1 MQDAF
6 NYFQKAEDTA
16 DQISKVY
23 LKASRLLSLEADEIF
38 EKYQTKHGLSE
49 TEALR
54 LINTLQDKTSLDEL
68 LQKLKNGDKDE
79 SKKRLLSVLE
89 APAYQARLERLR
101 QLQNQLDLLMKNV
114 YQQEKSFSTSFYADL
129 ANESYYR
136 SIYNI
141 QQRADAAFSF
151 GHLSA
156 KTVDKVINSRWSGK
170 NYSERIWDNTR
181 ALAQDL
187 KEELLINLITGR
199 TNRDASAII
208 ANKFGQG
215 ASNARR
221 LVRTESNY
229 VSGELNAV
237 AYEECGIAKYRYL
250 ATLDL
255 KTSLICRGL
264 DGKIFLL
271 KERIVGKNYPPL
283 HPWCR
288 STTISVVDESL
299 IDKMQRSAIDPVTGK
314 RIKVPASMTYEE
326 WYNKYVKGNPEV
338 ELEEKK
344 IKNRS
349 ADRTQQKQYRN
360 ILGDNI
366 SERLDDFQNMKYN
379 DTEKWKYAK
388 LDYRR
393 QNELMKHPELK
404 LPNAEKATVPDRKFT
419 NYLFGGEHV
428 EGLAKGRAFTSRL
441 GYSAENWSRLQ
452 EEIIN
457 RAARYPAVY
466 KKNNGFVDLY
476 EQKMILYGAKGRP
489 ANTVVGW
496 AVSREGTASMTSA
509 YIKEVK

>member
-68 LQKLKNGDKDE
+68 LQKLKNGDKNE

-114 YQQEKSFSTSFYADL
+114 YQQEKSFSTSFYTDL

-151 GHLSA
+151 GHLNA
-156 KTVDKVINSRWSGK
+156 ETVDKVINSRWSGK

-229 VSGELNAV
+229 VSGELNAA
-237 AYEECGIAKYRYL
+237 AYEECDIEKYQYL

-255 KTSLICRGL
+255 QTSIPCRNM
-264 DGKIFLL
+264 DGKILLL
-271 KERIVGKNYPPL
+271 KNRKVGVNYPPL

-299 IDKMQRSAIDPVTGK
+299 IEKMQRSAIDPVTGK
-314 RIKVPASMTYEE
+314 RIKVPRSMSYWQ
-326 WYNKYVKGNPEV
+326 WYDKYVKGKPEV

-349 ADRTQQKQYRN
+349 TDRTQHKQYRD
-360 ILGDNI
+360 ILKDNI
-366 SERLDDFQNMKYN
+366 PEKLDDFQNMKYN
-379 DTEKWKYAK
+379 DTERWRYTK

-393 QNELMKHPELK
+393 QNELLNHPELK
-404 LPNAEKATVPDRKFT
+404 LPNAENAILPEEKFT
-419 NYLFGGEHV
+419 RYLLGGNNEK
-428 EGLAKGRAFTSRL
+428 GLAKGRAFTSRL
-441 GYSAENWSRLQ
+441 GYDANNWKELQ
-452 EEIIN
+452 KDIA
-457 RAARYPAVY
+457 RGAARYPAEEKGATEFGVR
-466 KKNNGFVDLY
+466 Y
-476 EQKMILYGAKGRP
+476 EQKMVLYGSKGSP
-489 ANTVVGW
+489 ANVVVGW
-496 AVSREGTASMTSA
+496 LQKIDRSMNMTSA

>member
-1 MQDAF
+1 MKSDNYWERRRVQDAF

-49 TEALR
+49 AEALR
-54 LINTLQDKTSLDEL
+54 FINTMQDKTSLDEL
-68 LQKLKNGDKDE
+68 LQQLKNGDKDE

-101 QLQNQLDLLMKNV
+101 QLQNQLDLLMKDV
-114 YQQEKSFSTSFYADL
+114 YRQEKSFSTSFYTDL

-199 TNRDASAII
+199 TNRETSAII

-229 VSGELNAV
+229 VSGELNAA
-237 AYEECGIAKYRYL
+237 AYEECGIVKYKYL

-255 KTSLICRGL
+255 KTSLICREL

-271 KERIVGKNYPPL
+271 IERIVGKNYPPL

-299 IDKMQRSAIDPVTGK
+299 ISKLQRSAIDPNTGQ
-314 RIKVPASMTYEE
+314 RIKVPADMNFSE
-326 WYNKYVKGNPEV
+326 WYKKYVE
-338 ELEEKK
+338 
-344 IKNRS
+344 
-349 ADRTQQKQYRN
+349 
-360 ILGDNI
+360 
-366 SERLDDFQNMKYN
+366 
-379 DTEKWKYAK
+379 
-388 LDYRR
+388 
-393 QNELMKHPELK
+393 
-404 LPNAEKATVPDRKFT
+404 
-419 NYLFGGEHV
+419 
-428 EGLAKGRAFTSRL
+428 
-441 GYSAENWSRLQ
+441 
-452 EEIIN
+452 
-457 RAARYPAVY
+457 
-466 KKNNGFVDLY
+466 
-476 EQKMILYGAKGRP
+476 
-489 ANTVVGW
+489 
-496 AVSREGTASMTSA
+496 
-509 YIKEVK
+509 EVKK